1 MTEGNVAIAM
11 ERLLGEHAPHLH
23 DVLTQT
29 VAKRLLTHRP
39 ADAVV
44 ITLNEIRSRAWGV
57 SREFTTL
64 ESVEAYA

>member
-1 MTEGNVAIAM
+1 MWQLRWNDCWAST
-11 ERLLGEHAPHLH
+11 HPHLH

-29 VAKRLLTHRP
+29 VATRLLTHGP

-44 ITLNEIRSRAWGV
+44 ITLNEIRSQAWGV